1 MQTGEARAKQAVQ
14 LAFQKIVKPADF
26 DAAIVEE
33 FGRQASAERECCQS
47 PNQF

>member
-1 MQTGEARAKQAVQ
+1 MLTGEARAKQAVQ